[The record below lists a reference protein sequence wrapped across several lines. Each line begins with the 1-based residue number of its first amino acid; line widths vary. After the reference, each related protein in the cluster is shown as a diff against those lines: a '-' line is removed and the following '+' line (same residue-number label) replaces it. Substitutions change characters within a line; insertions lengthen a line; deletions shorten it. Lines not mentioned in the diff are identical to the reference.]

1 MSNES
6 ESESE
11 SSSTASGDG
20 ESESDLPLL
29 TDSDNDADWEA
40 AEDADMGKLFLCLKG
55 SKQSSHYVVWT
66 ALKPPHYTT
75 TPNPAHSPPNAL
87 VFVEL
92 PENVRLKR
100 TMKAIKRDM
109 KLYTV
114 GPLDFCGH
122 AKAIPLGSS
131 HTLSWEKQKF
141 VKSSWDAIGTWPKGF
156 RKSSKVEMLK
166 EKPFNSD
173 AFYEKTRN
181 QLMAASTSNKR
192 VTEDDVDV
200 ELARL
205 RKKRRIS
212 AARKTKVAT
221 DEEEEMPISLAG
233 RFRSARLNS
242 FDDVPTASSL
252 LGINKRGLQKRKP
265 KIK

>member
-1 MSNES
+1 MSDES

-11 SSSTASGDG
+11 SSSTSTD
-20 ESESDLPLL
+20 SDSDLPLL
-29 TDSDNDADWEA
+29 TDSDDDADWED
-40 AEDADMGKLFLCLKG
+40 AEDADMG
-55 SKQSSHYVVWT
+55 SKRSSHYVVWT
-66 ALKPPHYTT
+66 TLKPPHYTT

-109 KLYTV
+109 KLRY
-114 GPLDFCGH
+114 
-122 AKAIPLGSS
+122 PLGSS
-131 HTLSWEKQKF
+131 HTLSSEKQKF

-173 AFYEKTRN
+173 AFREKTRN

-192 VTEDDVDV
+192 VTEDDIDV

-205 RKKRRIS
+205 RKKRHVS

-221 DEEEEMPISLAG
+221 DEEEEMPMPMPIPPAG
-233 RFRSARLNS
+233 HFRSARLNS

-252 LGINKRGLQKRKP
+252 LGIHKRGPQKRKP